1 MSTRPILIV
10 EDDDEF
16 RAVLADQLAAA
27 GGFAITVATTL
38 NEATQLIDTDDARFD
53 MIILD
58 VSLPDGDGCDFCV
71 QLRRNGCHVPVIM
84 LTGASSETDVVR
96 GLDAGASDYVVKP
109 FRSNELIARIR
120 AQLDIFDNSIDA
132 VFSIGEFTFRPSA
145 RLLLKQEQK
154 QRIRL
159 TGKEVEL
166 LKFLYKIRDC
176 TATRQTLL
184 DNVWG
189 YSPGATTHT
198 LETHIYR
205 LRQKIEIDP
214 KDCQLLV
221 SVPGGYHLAK
231 GTHVTFASKG
241 TQVAADIRR

>member
-38 NEATQLIDTDDARFD
+38 NEATQLVDADDARFD

-58 VSLPDGDGCDFCV
+58 ISLPDGDGCDFCV